1 VLRGVISKGNGQFL
15 RRNVPEKPN
24 TPRNCELDWSMQ
36 RRAHDMGRRL
46 IASVGRVYYRPR
58 KGWVGLHTAGE
69 V

>member
-1 VLRGVISKGNGQFL
+1 VLRGVISKENGQFL

-36 RRAHDMGRRL
+36 RRAHD